1 MKILITGMSGQLG
14 RKVAEFMHH
23 QGHHVIGVDRR
34 PWPDPP
40 RGVEMYNVDVRKRP
54 AEDVFRTRRPDAVI
68 HMATVTHFTT
78 SAEERFRINLWGTK
92 AVFDY
97 CHHYGVKQVLF
108 VGRHTCYGAA
118 PDTPLYQN
126 EDEPPAAIA
135 TFPAL
140 SDLVSADLYAASAI
154 WRYPEIKT
162 AVLRLCYTLGPSMR
176 GTLSSY
182 LHGPRVPTILG
193 FDPLFQFMHEQDA
206 VFAIGLALLS
216 QLRGVFN
223 VAGPEPLPL
232 SVVIRSTGRT
242 NVPLP
247 EPLFPYAMGRFGFP
261 KLPLGAEAHIKY
273 PIVID
278 DRAFRKATGYEEAY
292 DADQTMQAFRYS

>member
-23 QGHHVIGVDRR
+23 QGHQVIGVDRR

-40 RGVEMYNVDVRKRP
+40 RGVEMYNVDIRKRP

-78 SAEERFRINLWGTK
+78 AADERFRINLWGTK

-97 CHHYGVKQVLF
+97 CHQYGVKQVLF

-126 EDEPPAAIA
+126 EDEPPAGIA

-140 SDLVSADLYAASAI
+140 ADLVSADLYAASAI
-154 WRYPEIKT
+154 WRYPDIKT

-176 GTLSSY
+176 GTLSNY
-182 LHGPRVPTILG
+182 LHGPRVPTVLG

-232 SVVIRSTGRT
+232 SVLIRATGRT

-247 EPLFPYAMGRFGFP
+247 EPLFPFAMGRFGFP
-261 KLPLGAEAHIKY
+261 KLPLGAEEHIKY

-278 DRAFRKATGYEEAY
+278 DRVFRKATGYEEAY
-292 DADQTMQAFRYS
+292 SADQTTQAFRYS